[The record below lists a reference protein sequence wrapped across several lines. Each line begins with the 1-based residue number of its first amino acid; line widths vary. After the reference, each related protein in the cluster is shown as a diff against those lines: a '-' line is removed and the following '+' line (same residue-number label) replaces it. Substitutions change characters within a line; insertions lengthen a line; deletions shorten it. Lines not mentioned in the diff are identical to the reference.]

1 MLGIILW
8 LIVIFIIACFA
19 NPGFF
24 TFLLIELAIVFPL
37 YFLIFYLADKA
48 SDRRARRKSDI

>member
-1 MLGIILW
+1 MW